1 MRPRS
6 QSCRM
11 DCQGTGRDRTAPLPW
26 LLSLAVCAL
35 WVAAGCEEVAR
46 NVQSR
51 PKIRAAAQTGI
62 NVDIDVED
70 RSTTQPQAQP
80 QPKPRPQQSGPII
93 GQRTSEIRNAAPEL
107 QKGNAQVASTKI
119 VKKDPI
125 TIVGNAYVSIIGR
138 TSVLNIQHAMDLYK
152 AANDRYP
159 KDYDEFMTEIIK
171 ANNISLPRLPPYQA
185 YGYDEKEHQLILL
198 EYPDKK

>member
-1 MRPRS
+1 
-6 QSCRM
+6 M
-11 DCQGTGRDRTAPLPW
+11 DCRGNDRGGTAPLPW

-35 WVAAGCEEVAR
+35 SAAAGCEEVAR
-46 NVQSR
+46 NVESR
-51 PKIRAAAQTGI
+51 PKSRAAAQTGI

-70 RSTTQPQAQP
+70 RSTGQAKP

-93 GQRTSEIRNAAPEL
+93 GQRTTEIRNAAPEL
-107 QKGNAQVASTKI
+107 QKGGAKVASTKI

-125 TIVGNAYVSIIGR
+125 TIVGNAYVSSIGR
-138 TSVLNIQHAMDLYK
+138 LSVDNIKHAMDLYK

-171 ANNISLPRLPPYQA
+171 ANNIALPRLPPYQA
-185 YGYDEKEHQLILL
+185 YAYDEQEHKLILI
-198 EYPDKK
+198 EYPDKKN

>member
-6 QSCRM
+6 RSHQRDCR
-11 DCQGTGRDRTAPLPW
+11 GNGRDGRVLAPW
-26 LLSLAVCAL
+26 LMSLAVCILSA
-35 WVAAGCEEVAR
+35 AAGCEEEAR
-46 NVQSR
+46 HVQSR
-51 PKIRAAAQTGI
+51 PNSRAAEQTGI
-62 NVDIDVED
+62 NVGIDVED
-70 RSTTQPQAQP
+70 RSTGQAKPQP

-93 GQRTSEIRNAAPEL
+93 GQRTTEVRNAAPEL
-107 QKGNAQVASTKI
+107 QGGNAKVASTKI

-152 AANDRYP
+152 ATNDRYP

-171 ANNISLPRLPPYQA
+171 ANNIALPRLPPYQA
-185 YGYDEKEHQLILL
+185 YGYDEKEHKLILL
-198 EYPDKK
+198 EFQDKK

>member
-11 DCQGTGRDRTAPLPW
+11 DCRGNDRERTAPLPW

-35 WVAAGCEEVAR
+35 SAAAGCEEVAR
-46 NVQSR
+46 NVESR
-51 PKIRAAAQTGI
+51 PKSRAAAQTGI

-70 RSTTQPQAQP
+70 RSTAQANP

-93 GQRTSEIRNAAPEL
+93 GQRTTEIRNAAPEL
-107 QKGNAQVASTKI
+107 QKGNAKVASTKI
-119 VKKDPI
+119 KKDPI
-125 TIVGNAYVSIIGR
+125 PIVGNAYVAIIGR
-138 TSVLNIQHAMDLYK
+138 LSVDNIQHAMDLFK
-152 AANDRYP
+152 AANDRLP

-171 ANNISLPRLPPYQA
+171 ANNIALPKLPPFQA
-185 YGYDEKEHQLILL
+185 YAYDEQEHKLILI
-198 EYPDKK
+198 EYPDEK

>member
-1 MRPRS
+1 MHRRS
-6 QSCRM
+6 RSRQM
-11 DCQGTGRDRTAPLPW
+11 DGRGNRRDGRAPLPW

-35 WVAAGCEEVAR
+35 WAAAGCEEVAR

-51 PKIRAAAQTGI
+51 PKSRAAAQTGI

-70 RSTTQPQAQP
+70 RSTTQAQP

-93 GQRTSEIRNAAPEL
+93 GERTTEIRNAAPEL
-107 QKGNAQVASTKI
+107 QKGNAKVASTKI

-125 TIVGNAYVSIIGR
+125 TIVGNAYVASIGR
-138 TSVLNIQHAMDLYK
+138 LAVDNIQHAMDLYK

-171 ANNISLPRLPPYQA
+171 ANNIALPKLPPYQE
-185 YGYDEKEHQLILL
+185 YGYDEKEHKLILL
-198 EYPDKK
+198 EYEDRK